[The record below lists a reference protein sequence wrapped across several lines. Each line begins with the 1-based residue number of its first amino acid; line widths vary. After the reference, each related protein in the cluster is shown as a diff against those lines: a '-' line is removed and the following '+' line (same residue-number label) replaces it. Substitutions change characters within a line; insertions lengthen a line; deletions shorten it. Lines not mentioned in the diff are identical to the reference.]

1 MKASLAVRSAAVAL
15 TAAGA
20 LSVAAAPAQAEALPA
35 PLGSIDPGSLNHNPN
50 PGPVAS
56 VENSAKT
63 SVAAPFVGTY
73 IVYCAVEFMIQRH
86 ASGGCMF

>member
-1 MKASLAVRSAAVAL
+1 MKATLAVRSAAVAL

-35 PLGSIDPGSLNHNPN
+35 PLGSIDPGSLNLNPN

-63 SVAAPFVGTY
+63 SVVAPFVGTY
-73 IVYCAVEFMIQRH
+73 LVYCAVEFMIQGH